1 MENIQALMGQKP
13 KETQDPLQKLN
24 ELENKPNSNAPGKR
38 DFDNDAV
45 LEMLMTGENTE
56 GMFTPNKE
64 ETDKEKEEDE
74 TLKADIG
81 TTTNV
86 SKKYQKAL
94 LEDMIK
100 NPDKFKID
108 TPEGEMTVKEA
119 LEKGYNPVTKQFG
132 ENKFKKKKD
141 ELLSQLNEDDKA
153 KVERMTSPEAAG
165 LAPADAEMMG
175 LPGGMPAGPMPG
187 AMPEGAPIEGQPE
200 QPAETGGMNA
210 IASLLCGGGM

>member
-13 KETQDPLQKLN
+13 KEKQDPLQKLN
-24 ELENKPNSNAPGKR
+24 ELEDKPNSKDPKKR
-38 DFDNDAV
+38 DFDNDAI
-45 LEMLMTGENTE
+45 LEILMTGENTR

-64 ETDKEKEEDE
+64 ETDEEKEEDE

-81 TTTNV
+81 ATTNI
-86 SKKYQKAL
+86 SRKYQKAL

-119 LEKGYNPVTKQFG
+119 LERGYNPVTKQFG
-132 ENKFKKKKD
+132 ENKFKKKKE
-141 ELLSQLNEDDKA
+141 ELLNQLNEDDRA
-153 KVERMTSPEAAG
+153 KLERMTSPEAAG

-175 LPGGMPAGPMPG
+175 LPSGMPARPMPG
-187 AMPEGAPIEGQPE
+187 AMPGGTPIEGQTKE
-200 QPAETGGMNA
+200 QAETGGTNA
-210 IASLLCGGGM
+210 IASLLGGGKM

>member
-24 ELENKPNSNAPGKR
+24 ELEDKPNSNAPGKK

-64 ETDKEKEEDE
+64 KTDEEKEEDE

-81 TTTNV
+81 TTTKV

-119 LEKGYNPVTKQFG
+119 LEQGYNPVTKQFG

-153 KVERMTSPEAAG
+153 KIEEMTSPEAAG
-165 LAPADAEMMG
+165 LAPADAAMMG
-175 LPGGMPAGPMPG
+175 LPGGMPAKPMPG
-187 AMPEGAPIEGQPE
+187 AMPGGTPIEGQTE
-200 QPAETGGMNA
+200 QPEETGGMNA
-210 IASLLCGGGM
+210 IASLLGGGGR

>member
-24 ELENKPNSNAPGKR
+24 ELEDKPNPKDPKKR
-38 DFDNDAV
+38 DFDNDAI
-45 LEMLMTGENTE
+45 LEILMTGENTG

-64 ETDKEKEEDE
+64 ETDEEKEEDE

-81 TTTNV
+81 ATTNI
-86 SKKYQKAL
+86 SRKYQKAL

-119 LEKGYNPVTKQFG
+119 LERGYNPVTKQFG
-132 ENKFKKKKD
+132 ENKFKKKKE
-141 ELLSQLNEDDKA
+141 ELLNRLNEDDRA
-153 KVERMTSPEAAG
+153 KLERMTSPEAAG

-175 LPGGMPAGPMPG
+175 LPSGMPTRPVPRAMPG
-187 AMPEGAPIEGQPE
+187 GAPIEGQPE
-200 QPAETGGMNA
+200 QPEETGGTNA
-210 IASLLCGGGM
+210 IASLLGGGKM